1 MIAGDRVRVMVSVAV
16 PPDEA
21 FRVFTDELDAWWQR
35 GPRFRIA
42 GADRGFIRLEPGVG
56 GRLFESFERRGT
68 TTVIDTGRVVEWT
81 PPARLVFTWRAS
93 NFGPDEVTTVEV
105 DFAPTAS
112 GTQVTVTHHGFAALP
127 ADHPVRHGADVP
139 TFVRRMGMWWGD
151 LASSLR
157 LHVARTRDTLAP

>member
-1 MIAGDRVRVMVSVAV
+1 MKKYKHALALNPYFGDSTATMGIFPPTGLEYIVASMKDLV
-16 PPDEA
+16 DKVTLLDLRYHKA
-21 FRVFTDELDAWWQR
+21 FQD
-35 GPRFRIA
+35 PRA
-42 GADRGFIRLEPGVG
+42 LGDFIRSEIDLLCISVRWET
-56 GRLFESFERRGT
+56 RFEQICDFISQ
-68 TTVIDTGRVVEWT
+68 
-81 PPARLVFTWRAS
+81 L
-93 NFGPDEVTTVEV
+93 PDEVTTVEV